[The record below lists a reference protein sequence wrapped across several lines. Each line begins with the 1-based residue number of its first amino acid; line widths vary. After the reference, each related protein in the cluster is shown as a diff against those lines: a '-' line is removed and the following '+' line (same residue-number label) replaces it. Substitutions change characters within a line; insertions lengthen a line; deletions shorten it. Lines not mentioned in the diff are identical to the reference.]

1 MLHFFQAAPDQVRWD
16 LIAKAVIRV
25 RELED
30 RLARARG
37 PEDVTPGGVPS

>member
-1 MLHFFQAAPDQVRWD
+1 MLHFFQVAPDQVRSD
-16 LIAKAVIRV
+16 LTAKAVIRV
-25 RELED
+25 QQLED